1 MSPKAEKPTQATT
14 AAASEKTDNT
24 EPPNKPARVSRS
36 KLTGEQITARIS
48 ELDSEINDLVER
60 TIKAIAPGRVLDRA
74 LIRQMN
80 KAQREKNRIV
90 ATRFT
95 SLLDLGHPEAKE
107 LLTKLMQI
115 PA

>member
-1 MSPKAEKPTQATT
+1 MSAKVEKPTQAT
-14 AAASEKTDNT
+14 AAIVTEKAAPT
-24 EPPNKPARVSRS
+24 EAPKKPARIPQS
-36 KLTGEQITARIS
+36 KLTGEQVKARIA
-48 ELDSEINDLVER
+48 ELDTEINDLVER
-60 TIKAIAPGRVLDRA
+60 TIKNIAPGRVLDRA

-90 ATRFT
+90 AVRFT
-95 SLLDLGHPEAKE
+95 SLLDIGHPEAKD